1 MNDALPYSPNPSTVS
16 TWEAHTTRASSFQ
29 DDSLGDDTCGKLG
42 RMLMKNEVWSQS
54 ISASNQQSLLW
65 PLKNAFSFRSF
76 HGTQVLY
83 HLLACVLH
91 MRREIK

>member
-1 MNDALPYSPNPSTVS
+1 MMPFPTALAPQQSVPGKPTQQGHHLSRMT
-16 TWEAHTTRASSFQ
+16 A
-29 DDSLGDDTCGKLG
+29 LGDDTCGKLG

-54 ISASNQQSLLW
+54 SSASNQQSLLW
-65 PLKNAFSFRSF
+65 PLINAFSFRSF

-91 MRREIK
+91 MSREIK